1 MAVRTLLK
9 QLIHLSVVVLIVAFT
24 SVNSSANVGINTQQA
39 HEVIRSQHHHLLGDG
54 KDLVSLYYFG
64 AQQIEDSATT
74 VIGLERV
81 GDDYLPVR
89 WLLIF
94 ENDDLLGWY
103 HPVAEFPMSFKNGT
117 IKFPKGLTDGPVSL
131 TPAPPASLSLQGIDV
146 QFHKPA
152 GPVNH

>member
-1 MAVRTLLK
+1 MAVGTLLK
-9 QLIHLSVVVLIVAFT
+9 NRLFYLITLLLV
-24 SVNSSANVGINTQQA
+24 SVNAIASAGINTQQA

-64 AQQIEDSATT
+64 AEQIEESATT

-131 TPAPPASLSLQGIDV
+131 KPAPPASLSLQGIDV

-152 GPVNH
+152 SPANH